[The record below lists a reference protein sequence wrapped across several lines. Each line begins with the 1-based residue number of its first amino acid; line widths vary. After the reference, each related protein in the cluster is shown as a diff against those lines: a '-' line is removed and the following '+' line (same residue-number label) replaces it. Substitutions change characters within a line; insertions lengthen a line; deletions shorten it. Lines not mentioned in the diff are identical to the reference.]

1 MTLALAALAFT
12 IALLFSGLVLGA
24 MREAMPVRSRQPDLH
39 GGRDAAP
46 FARRSHF

>member
-24 MREAMPVRSRQPDLH
+24 MREAFPARSRQRDLTH
-39 GGRDAAP
+39 GRGASA
-46 FARRSHF
+46 FARSCDF